1 MSDSEQPSTTTAAA
15 PQIEI
20 DPKFAKAIDPTA
32 PVPIRMMAARGI
44 VAGAKPADIL
54 QIQFALSYDPTEAI
68 ATAAKKA
75 LSETPANVIKGAVHE
90 KTHGGVLDIVARARG
105 EDEDLIEFIVLKKQ
119 VQDDTL
125 MFLAETSPSLKVVE
139 IIGKNQERLLQ
150 NPKILES
157 LKKNP
162 VTPKSLIDVTV
173 AFLQMA
179 GVLPTGAEA
188 RTQGLPERIDTKAI
202 DAIIGDEVFDESL
215 THEAGGEASVDEKKT
230 LLQKIAEMTVS
241 KKVKLAFKA
250 NKEARQILLRETNR
264 VVVQAVLNSGRIT
277 DGEIVTMAQ
286 NPVTSSEI
294 LRTIDKNRDWVK
306 NYQVKKALAC
316 NPKTPQVIAMHWVKM
331 LRFGDIQGIA
341 RSSNVPPA
349 IRAIARQMME
359 EKEKHR

>member
-1 MSDSEQPSTTTAAA
+1 MSDPVPPTTTPVA

-20 DPKFAKAIDPTA
+20 DPKFAKAIDPSTPP
-32 PVPIRMMAARGI
+32 PVRMMAARGI
-44 VAGAKPADIL
+44 VPGAKPSDIL
-54 QIQFALSYDPTEAI
+54 AIQFALSFDPTEAVSS
-68 ATAAKKA
+68 AAKKA
-75 LSETPANVIKGAVHE
+75 LAETPPNVFKGAVTE
-90 KTHGGVLDIVARARG
+90 KTHGGILDIFARLRG
-105 EDEDLIEFIVLKKQ
+105 SDEDLVEFIVLKKQ
-119 VQDDTL
+119 VQDGTL
-125 MFLAETSPSLKVVE
+125 LHLAETSPSLKIVE

-150 NPKILES
+150 NPKILEA
-157 LKKNP
+157 LRKNP
-162 VTPKSLIDVTV
+162 VTPKSLIDVTI

-188 RTQGLPERIDTKAI
+188 RSQGLPERIDAKAI
-202 DAIIGDEVFDESL
+202 EAIVGDEVFDESL
-215 THEAGGEASVDEKKT
+215 TNDAGGEASVDEKKT
-230 LLQKIAEMTVS
+230 LLQKIGGMTVS
-241 KKVKLAFKA
+241 MKVKLAYKA

-264 VVVQAVLNSGRIT
+264 VVVQSVLNSGRIT
-277 DGEIVTMAQ
+277 DGEIVAMAQ
-286 NPVTSSEI
+286 NPVTPSEI

-331 LRFGDIQGIA
+331 LRFGDVQGIA